1 VGVTGI
7 GLAGMPKLARALMP
21 LALVAVLVGG
31 LLVLAPL
38 RRSAVAPP
46 IERLAVERT
55 VLLPGQIH
63 LFVRNDGPDSV
74 RVAQI
79 QVNGAF
85 WHFMI
90 HDAELGRLQSTVVKI
105 AYPWE
110 EGLPLEVMLVT
121 TTGATITHEVDVAA
135 MTPTGGTTLLL
146 LGVLIGT
153 VPVALGLT
161 WLPVLRTAG
170 EGWRTFVLALTVGLL
185 AFLLVD
191 TVTEGLD
198 LGAATGAA
206 LDGLGLFA
214 VGMVTA
220 ALGLAWLGAVLGRVD
235 TRGLQ
240 LAYLIAAG
248 IGLHNLGEGLAV
260 GAALA
265 NGNVALGTALVVGF
279 VLHNATEGLAIAGP
293 LGGDQKPVGVGHL
306 IGLVLLAGGPA
317 IPGTV
322 VGGVAMQ
329 PALTALA
336 FGLAAGAI
344 AQVLSQLG
352 TSLLRAGALGRGV
365 GAGGL
370 LAGFTLMYMTGLA
383 AGPT

>member
-1 VGVTGI
+1 
-7 GLAGMPKLARALMP
+7 
-21 LALVAVLVGG
+21 
-31 LLVLAPL
+31 
-38 RRSAVAPP
+38 
-46 IERLAVERT
+46 
-55 VLLPGQIH
+55 
-63 LFVRNDGPDSV
+63 
-74 RVAQI
+74 
-79 QVNGAF
+79 
-85 WHFMI
+85 
-90 HDAELGRLQSTVVKI
+90 
-105 AYPWE
+105 
-110 EGLPLEVMLVT
+110 
-121 TTGATITHEVDVAA
+121 
-135 MTPTGGTTLLL
+135 
-146 LGVLIGT
+146 
-153 VPVALGLT
+153 
-161 WLPVLRTAG
+161 
-170 EGWRTFVLALTVGLL
+170 
-185 AFLLVD
+185 
-191 TVTEGLD
+191 
-198 LGAATGAA
+198 
-206 LDGLGLFA
+206 LFA